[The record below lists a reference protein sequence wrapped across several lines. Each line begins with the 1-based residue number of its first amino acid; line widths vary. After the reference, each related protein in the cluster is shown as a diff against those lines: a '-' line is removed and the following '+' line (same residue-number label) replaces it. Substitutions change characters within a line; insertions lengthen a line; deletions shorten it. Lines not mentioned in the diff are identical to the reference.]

1 MKRLLFILLL
11 LPALCSAQRLVYSYN
26 LADSTGLNVFRMPV
40 QFKQVKLP
48 TVPYAGSAYGNGG
61 SVYID
66 TTAGTL
72 YYYSAGSWHGL
83 AGGGGS
89 TPTLQQVTDVGDT
102 TDNSIIFK
110 SSAEAVFSSGG
121 GILLD
126 NNSRLRE
133 GTISSINTA
142 NKGIAQICGV
152 GYELKWA
159 EGSQYVMNGNG
170 NAIRVVNYRFN
181 DTPTNNNDSVQ
192 GFYAGSRWVL
202 DNGITYV
209 CADATTGSAV
219 WNRVSA
225 ITLTTTGTSGAATLT
240 NDTLNIPQYA
250 GATYTAGN
258 RIGLNVDTFYL
269 DTAGLFAYNFTAP
282 SNLKLPTTAAVNS
295 ELANYVSAVRLA
307 DTAAAIRAAYVPY
320 TGATADVDLGTKGL
334 TAQWLMSDTVQSN
347 TGNLHLHGTNG
358 TGIVVGA
365 SGTVV
370 LDNYPIAVTGDS
382 VLSTNSA
389 GVLQRYDLKTKFS
402 SYVPYTGATTN
413 VDLGTHNILP
423 NSVQFDLTPTGT
435 LTGIGTM
442 YWDATNET
450 ISIPLNNEVTLQVG
464 QELHIRARN
473 NTGVAITN
481 GHAVYINDAQGNNP
495 TIALANAKTLATS
508 FMVGVATEDIPDNT
522 TGFVTTIGTV
532 SGFNT
537 AGFTDGDILYLDTV
551 AGDITNVAPKHP
563 YYTVIVGEA
572 LNSTNNGKIFVH
584 AAAPIACDTTLS
596 GNSNIVPPT
605 QRAVKAALGTKQKNS
620 DTTVWDATRAWVND
634 RGFGTGTV
642 TSVAAANGYGLSI
655 SGSPV
660 TGTGTITATVDSGL
674 IATRL
679 RVKKQVDS
687 VAALSG
693 GGGVA
698 KIKGVLPVTITAGT
712 GDTVVVSLAPNTTAT
727 ITETTTITFPS
738 TRGMLQQVTIT
749 ANDTISIDT
758 ANMIEGYTY
767 KLTVLQNATGGKTL
781 HWKDAYLKF
790 SGGTTSTGYPYQDIG
805 ANEYSLYYISKE
817 NGRYTVLVNVNIRN

>member
-1 MKRLLFILLL
+1 MRYLLLILLFTANIAHGQSYINFALSPRTTDTARTLLNL
-11 LPALCSAQRLVYSYN
+11 LANGYVRFPSYAS
-26 LADSTGLNVFRMPV
+26 ADSNKVLGVDAGGKLILRTKGTGGGGGGTGTVTSLGYTQGYGMLVTGTNPV
-40 QFKQVKLP
+40 TTTGTWLFV
-48 TVPYAGSAYGNGG
+48 VDSSAYSTKANVRRIADSLNAVKGSGTVTNVSTGYGMLGG
-61 SVYID
+61 PI
-66 TTAGTL
+66 TTAGT
-72 YYYSAGSWHGL
+72 
-83 AGGGGS
+83 
-89 TPTLQQVTDVGDT
+89 V
-102 TDNSIIFK
+102 
-110 SSAEAVFSSGG
+110 
-121 GILLD
+121 
-126 NNSRLRE
+126 R
-133 GTISSINTA
+133 
-142 NKGIAQICGV
+142 
-152 GYELKWA
+152 
-159 EGSQYVMNGNG
+159 
-170 NAIRVVNYRFN
+170 
-181 DTPTNNNDSVQ
+181 
-192 GFYAGSRWVL
+192 
-202 DNGITYV
+202 
-209 CADATTGSAV
+209 
-219 WNRVSA
+219 
-225 ITLTTTGTSGAATLT
+225 
-240 NDTLNIPQYA
+240 
-250 GATYTAGN
+250 
-258 RIGLNVDTFYL
+258 VDTFTVANRRYVDSVAANIPSSF
-269 DTAGLFAYNFTAP
+269 DTTHIY
-282 SNLKLPTTAAVNS
+282 AA
-295 ELANYVSAVRLA
+295 LA
-307 DTAAAIRAAYVPY
+307 DSMQTVRTDFVPY

-347 TGNLHLHGTNG
+347 TGNLHLHGTGG

-365 SGTVV
+365 SGTIIV
-370 LDNYPIAVTGDS
+370 DNYPIAVIGDS

-389 GVLQRYDLKTKFS
+389 GALQRYDLKTKFS

-423 NSVQFDLTPTGT
+423 NAVQFDLTPTGT

-464 QELHIRARN
+464 QETHIRARN

-596 GNSNIVPPT
+596 GNSNSVPPT
-605 QRAVKAALGTKQKNS
+605 QRAVKAALGTKQNYS
-620 DTTVWDATRAWVND
+620 DTATFDATRAWVNG

-660 TGTGTITATVDSGL
+660 TTTGTITATVDSSL

-679 RVKKQVDS
+679 RVKKQIDS

-693 GGGVA
+693 GGGPA
-698 KIKGVLPVTITAGT
+698 KIKGTLPVTISAGT
-712 GDTVVVSLAPNTTAT
+712 GDTVIISLAPNTTAT
-727 ITETTTITFPS
+727 ITETTTINFPS
-738 TRGMLQQVTIT
+738 TLGMLQQVTLT
-749 ANDTISIDT
+749 ANDTISIDS
-758 ANMIEGYTY
+758 ALMIEGYTY

-790 SGGTTSTGYPYQDIG
+790 SGGTTSTGFPYQDIG